1 MVGMAAR
8 KMRNWICLSDWASL
22 RKQNI
27 NLIIQVICEKICTG
41 LHWNLRVVMMP
52 TLSSLV
58 APEVVVMTTPG
69 ATSDVKVCVMMISL
83 SSLVASEVVIMT
95 TSDATSD
102 DKVGIITPL
111 GFIPVP
117 FVSRYFTCM
126 SGPGRAWP
134 QRSGGIYY
142 PFIVLHKIFMT
153 LPRYFTTNDQQPI
166 VPWQCC
172 ADMCYYRDAKVVQVA
187 LWSSLTALKAHIKKN
202 TNSIEGCHA
211 DCLQCPHY
219 YKAFVW
225 AIFMLQW
232 LWVSSIHVFIHVI

>member
-1 MVGMAAR
+1 
-8 KMRNWICLSDWASL
+8 
-22 RKQNI
+22 
-27 NLIIQVICEKICTG
+27 
-41 LHWNLRVVMMP
+41 MMP

-134 QRSGGIYY
+134 QRSGGICY

-153 LPRYFTTNDQQPI
+153 LPRYFPQMTSNPLYLDN
-166 VPWQCC
+166 
-172 ADMCYYRDAKVVQVA
+172 AVQICVI
-187 LWSSLTALKAHIKKN
+187 TEMLK
-202 TNSIEGCHA
+202 
-211 DCLQCPHY
+211 L
-219 YKAFVW
+219 FR
-225 AIFMLQW
+225 W
-232 LWVSSIHVFIHVI
+232 LFDHLSQHWKLI